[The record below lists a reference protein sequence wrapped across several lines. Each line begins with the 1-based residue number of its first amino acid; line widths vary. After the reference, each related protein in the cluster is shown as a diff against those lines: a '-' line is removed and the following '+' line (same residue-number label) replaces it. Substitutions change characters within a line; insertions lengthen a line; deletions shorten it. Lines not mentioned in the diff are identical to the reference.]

1 MAWFVRDIWHKYH
14 SLYFKIVSNF
24 THLTAREITYNN
36 FVISLVVFMPN
47 ITPNLDYEQS
57 LFSVVRRAKRET
69 RKWPRAWLMARDGRG
84 TKNDALVSRVSR
96 LRRFRARA
104 LLSLNLK
111 KNRDCSQS
119 TPNHAITYTNNNKIN
134 YLSLKIFIQFGLAQ
148 PLILLNKLNVDQ
160 IW

>member
-24 THLTAREITYNN
+24 NRLTAREITYNN
-36 FVISLVVFMPN
+36 FVISLVVLMPN

-69 RKWPRAWLMARDGRG
+69 RKWLMARDGRG
-84 TKNDALVSRVSR
+84 TENAALVSRVSR
-96 LRRFRARA
+96 LRRFRTRA

-119 TPNHAITYTNNNKIN
+119 TPNHAITYTNSNKIN

-148 PLILLNKLNVDQ
+148 TLILLNKLNVDQ